1 MANRYL
7 KRHSTSLAIGK
18 MQIKAV
24 GMSVTTKT
32 NTGKNVG
39 QGASHFPLVGK
50 SVCALTMGI
59 NMEIQEKI
67 KKNLHTGQLHH
78 SYVYAQG
85 ALSQHA
91 CELFVVVK
99 KKNQFLPIAIGTHQ

>member
-1 MANRYL
+1 MANKYM
-7 KRHSTSLAIGK
+7 KGYSTSLAIRK

-24 GMSVTTKT
+24 GMSVTMKT

-50 SVCALTMGI
+50 SVCVLTMGI

-67 KKNLHTGQLHH
+67 KRN
-78 SYVYAQG
+78 
-85 ALSQHA
+85 
-91 CELFVVVK
+91 
-99 KKNQFLPIAIGTHQ
+99 